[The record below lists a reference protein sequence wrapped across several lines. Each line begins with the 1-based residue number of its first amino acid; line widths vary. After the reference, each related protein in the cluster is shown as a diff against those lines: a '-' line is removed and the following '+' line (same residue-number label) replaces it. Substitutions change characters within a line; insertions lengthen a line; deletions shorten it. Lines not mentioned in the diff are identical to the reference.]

1 MGLKVHQGGFK
12 LAYSLIKSGGSL
24 CKIESAI
31 DLMIRCE
38 TFDINLSRIFGAWLG
53 TRASTTCRRW
63 SCFSNRKFND
73 NFILNF

>member
-38 TFDINLSRIFGAWLG
+38 TFGYKLESDFRCMARDKGQYYMSEVVLFQ
-53 TRASTTCRRW
+53 
-63 SCFSNRKFND
+63 
-73 NFILNF
+73 